1 MTISAERHMMAIEL
15 AVSLGNEIPKTH
27 EEGKKYFK
35 YLGDGYGFDSAYWF
49 LALIAREMM
58 DDLFLRFDDSVKAI
72 WEVWEDQIVHGRGG
86 VLLYDAAECVL
97 ALLEAETTDVVTY
110 GDPPVTA
117 HRIAKTANDR
127 LFGRAPALDPLAS
140 QITSI
145 LTTNG

>member
-1 MTISAERHMMAIEL
+1 MTISPERHMMAIEL

-27 EEGKKYFK
+27 EQGKKYFK

-49 LALIAREMM
+49 LAMVAREMM

-86 VLLYDAAECVL
+86 VLLYDAAECIL
-97 ALLEAETTDVVTY
+97 ALLEAEPKDVVTH
-110 GDPPVTA
+110 GDPTA
-117 HRIAKTANDR
+117 TARRIAKVANDR
-127 LFGRAPALDPLAS
+127 LFGQAPTLDPLAQ

-145 LTTNG
+145 LSTNA